1 MSCLKICLN
10 EEGKFLNYDIYISL
24 YACFDMD
31 RNLIIAYEDKIK
43 DGNGFIL
50 SNSHYIKKA
59 IIETLSKMDIFSLLE
74 SSNIN
79 TICSL
84 ENSQNVIFYGK
95 IDESIINYF
104 KINGN
109 DYIMNWLSMNYEKRD

>member
-1 MSCLKICLN
+1 MIHQGICLN
-10 EEGKFLNYDIYISL
+10 EEGKYHNYDIFVSL
-24 YACFDMD
+24 YACFDMN
-31 RNLIIAYEDKIK
+31 RNLIIAYDEIK
-43 DGNGFIL
+43 DGNGFVL
-50 SNSHYIKKA
+50 SNSNYLKKI

-74 SSNIN
+74 FSNIN
-79 TICSL
+79 IIDNL

-109 DYIMNWLSMNYEKRD
+109 DYIMN